1 MSTKTNICVDLRP
14 FRVPDV
20 AEEAAPVHRPGLHA
34 PAPPPPPTAFTPSA
48 PFAPFAPEGWQEP
61 SVSPRIFRLS
71 EIPVETLHA
80 MCDAFRISVFERA
93 GKDPTA
99 PEVRK

>member
-20 AEEAAPVHRPGLHA
+20 AEEAVPVHRPGLHA
-34 PAPPPPPTAFTPSA
+34 PAHPSHPSSPSTPSTT
-48 PFAPFAPEGWQEP
+48 EEWQEP
-61 SVSPRIFRLS
+61 FVSPRIFRLS

-80 MCDAFRISVFERA
+80 MCDAFRLSVFERE
-93 GKDPTA
+93 GKDLTA